1 MSDKEKSEKKVA
13 NSSKSAAD
21 NKETEELKVT
31 SKKPIPVE
39 DKVDKAEKKV
49 EKVEK
54 ELEKVEDKK
63 EKSENESGTPEVNP
77 AKQLKKKKEIIRVL
91 RELVNGVENKDTF
104 NNVKD
109 LQNAWKDIGNL
120 NNSKDKS
127 LWTTYNAL
135 LDRFMII
142 EVFTLS

>member
-21 NKETEELKVT
+21 NKETKELKVS

-39 DKVDKAEKKV
+39 DKVDKAEKKIDKAEKKVEIV
-49 EKVEK
+49 EKG
-54 ELEKVEDKK
+54 LEKAEDKK
-63 EKSENESGTPEVNP
+63 EKPENESETPEVNP

-104 NNVKD
+104 NNV
-109 LQNAWKDIGNL
+109 
-120 NNSKDKS
+120 
-127 LWTTYNAL
+127 
-135 LDRFMII
+135 
-142 EVFTLS
+142 